1 MWQEKKHQEKK
12 HQGPVPKKSLRKSS
26 AKGLGQRVAAVPEE
40 VKESPEKSPQQ
51 LVNDF
56 PDPNF
61 EFEEAGKAAT
71 TAQKDVGSAA
81 EPNHDTDKDADVAS
95 AIELT
100 DADKRRVVR
109 SMCDLSMQPISVVMH
124 ALIVHS
130 GDVDRSDTPVCAL
143 SEHVFWWQ
151 GF

>member
-1 MWQEKKHQEKK
+1 MSN
-12 HQGPVPKKSLRKSS
+12 KSLRKSS

-40 VKESPEKSPQQ
+40 VKESSEKSPQQ